1 MKSSEEEL
9 FVKSLIADFY
19 KAKYLFLEGRLGTRL
34 KLF

>member
-1 MKSSEEEL
+1 MKPSEEEL

-19 KAKYLFLEGRLGTRL
+19 KAKYLFLEGRPGTRL